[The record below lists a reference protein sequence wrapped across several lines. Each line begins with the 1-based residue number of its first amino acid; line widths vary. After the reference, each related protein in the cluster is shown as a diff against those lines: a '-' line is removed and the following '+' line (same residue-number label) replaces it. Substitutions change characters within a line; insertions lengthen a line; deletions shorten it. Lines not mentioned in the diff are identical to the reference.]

1 MKKTWLV
8 MLVLFT
14 ALSLGPTGWGLAQTS
29 AGKPQTT
36 CPVMGGNI
44 DKNIST
50 DYQGKRIYFCCP
62 SCIPEFKKDPGKY
75 LKKLEAEG
83 VQLPSAVG
91 K

>member
-1 MKKTWLV
+1 MKRTWLV
-8 MLVLFT
+8 ILVLFT
-14 ALSLGPTGWGLAQTS
+14 ALSLGAVSLSYAQK
-29 AGKPQTT
+29 AQTT

-44 DKNIST
+44 NKEIYT
-50 DYQGKRIYFCCP
+50 DYQGKRVYFCCAA
-62 SCIPEFKKDPGKY
+62 CVPEFKKNPDKY

>member
-8 MLVLFT
+8 MLVLFI
-14 ALSLGPTGWGLAQTS
+14 ALSLGTTGWGATQTPTGKAQTI
-29 AGKPQTT
+29 

-50 DYQGKRIYFCCP
+50 DYQGKRVYFCCTA
-62 SCIPEFKKDPGKY
+62 CIPEFKKDPGKY
-75 LKKLEAEG
+75 LKKLAAEG